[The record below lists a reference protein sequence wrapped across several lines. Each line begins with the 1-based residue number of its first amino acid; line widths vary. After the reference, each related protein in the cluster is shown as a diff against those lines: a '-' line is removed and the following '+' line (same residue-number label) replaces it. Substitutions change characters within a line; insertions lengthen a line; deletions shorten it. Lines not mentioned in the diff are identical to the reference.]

1 MATREVP
8 REKDMNLK
16 SMHVDVS
23 KNVTRITKSGVG
35 I

>member
-16 SMHVDVS
+16 SMYVDVS